1 MILAKPDGTQ
11 FIVQAYRERLT
22 LRKRSALVQKL
33 RDLAEQHG
41 QYLLLLPMP
50 QRAIEVV
57 FSKDPGY
64 LMAETIWNFY
74 AKPSHLIFCERLSKD
89 HNQVLLTV
97 IREGEVYLDT
107 QIENE
112 KVKNELL
119 SLLTS
124 EQTYRVIVSG
134 DVALS
139 EEEAKGFASSFEAIR
154 DSVIKQLPVL
164 NTCRLSTL
172 ALALK
177 SPLLG
182 SRITPLN
189 LAAATIV
196 FLCIIWGAYFY
207 LKKPETPATLPQPQA
222 LNQTDNSYTEFY
234 ASLNSP
240 APSEQMEFVAQNFLR
255 LYNLPMGWEAGE
267 LHLNNNNYRFSL
279 IRQGGNIEEMQ
290 AWATQHNFDFD
301 LGTDGAE
308 LSLTS
313 TLSNRGIPRVI
324 YPLQPVVA
332 FLIDKLDPLFAD
344 NAIYVGEMRET
355 GKVRTRSLTINLK
368 DISPEILPLVG
379 NILGADLPLSIST
392 IDVKVNAGLITGTI
406 QLSAWGI

>member
-11 FIVQAYRERLT
+11 FIVQAYRERLN
-22 LRKRSALVQKL
+22 LGKRSALVQKL

-50 QRAIEVV
+50 QRTVEVV

-64 LMAETIWNFY
+64 LMAETVWNFY
-74 AKPSHLIFCERLSKD
+74 DKPTHLIFCERLSKD
-89 HNQVLLTV
+89 HNQVLLIV

-107 QIENE
+107 QVENE

-119 SLLTS
+119 PLTS

-139 EEEAKGFASSFEAIR
+139 EEETKGFASSFETIR
-154 DSVIKQLPVL
+154 DSIIKQLPVL

-177 SPLLG
+177 SPVLG

-222 LNQTDNSYTEFY
+222 LNQKDNGYADFY

-240 APSEQMEFVAQNFLR
+240 TPSEQIEFVAQNFLR
-255 LYNLPMGWEAGE
+255 LYNLPQGWEAGE
-267 LHLNNNNYRFSL
+267 LHFNNNNYRFNL
-279 IRQGGNIEEMQ
+279 IRQGGSVEEMQ
-290 AWATQHNFDFD
+290 DWAKQHNYAFD
-301 LGTDGAE
+301 LGTDSAA

-344 NAIYVGEMRET
+344 NAITVGEISEI
-355 GKVRTRSLTINLK
+355 GKVRTRGLTINLK
-368 DISPEILPLVG
+368 DVSPEILPLIG
-379 NILGADLPLSIST
+379 NVLGADLPLSIST
-392 IDVKVNAGLITGTI
+392 IDVKVNAGLISGTI